1 MAKFNTVFD
10 CSVMQLPKIHNRAG
24 NITPINGNVE
34 VPFSIRRVYY
44 LYDVPGGEDRG
55 GHAHYELQQFI
66 VAASG
71 SFDVLLDDGINK
83 RTVSLNRPY
92 FALHV
97 VPGIWRELTNFSS
110 GSICMVLASHIYE
123 AADYIREYT
132 IFKEFKSKL
141 IITDNH
147 GK

>member
-1 MAKFNTVFD
+1 MVKFNTVFD
-10 CSVMQLPKIHNRAG
+10 CSLMQLPKIHNRAG

-34 VPFSIRRVYY
+34 VPFQIRRVYY

-92 FALHV
+92 FAIHV

-123 AADYIREYT
+123 ASDYIRDYNLFLD
-132 IFKEFKSKL
+132 FKKNLTK
-141 IITDNH
+141 
-147 GK
+147 